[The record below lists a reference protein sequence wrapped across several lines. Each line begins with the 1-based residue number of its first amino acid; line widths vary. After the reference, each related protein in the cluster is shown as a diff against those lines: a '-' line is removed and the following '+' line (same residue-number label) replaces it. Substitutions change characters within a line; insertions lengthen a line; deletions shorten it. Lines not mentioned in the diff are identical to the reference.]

1 MRKGRT
7 LFSVATMNPRKN
19 TCTIPQNPQKPF
31 AIEHIDHGIFSELR
45 ITNVGSEMVIA
56 GLTINDEFHPAVEV
70 GGKEWFRPLELPRKL
85 SFGDSLAV
93 MLHGP
98 SGYVRP
104 EDCYGANPK
113 KAEVFLSCGET
124 VIFKFGEIICSK
136 A

>member
-1 MRKGRT
+1 MK
-7 LFSVATMNPRKN
+7 PRKN

-31 AIEHIDHGIFSELR
+31 AVHHNDYGIFSELR
-45 ITNVGSEMVIA
+45 ITNVGGEAVIA

-93 MLHGP
+93 MLLGP
-98 SGYVRP
+98 SGYVRLS
-104 EDCYGANPK
+104 DCYGANPK
-113 KAEVFLSCGET
+113 KVEVILADGTAVLFECW
-124 VIFKFGEIICSK
+124 EIIRCK